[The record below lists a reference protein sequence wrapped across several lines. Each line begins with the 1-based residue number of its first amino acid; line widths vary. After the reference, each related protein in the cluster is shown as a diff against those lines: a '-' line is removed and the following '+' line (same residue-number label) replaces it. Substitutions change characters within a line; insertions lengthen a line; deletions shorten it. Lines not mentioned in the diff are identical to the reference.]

1 MVKETEYYDILG
13 VSPSAS
19 DDQIRKA
26 YYHKVIIILFIS
38 IKYVIRSFFIFFM
51 DLTLFSSH
59 FLVLLNIWSQAMQV
73 HPDKNPNDP
82 HAAEKF
88 QVTRIHFNLSSLQL
102 EFN

>member
-1 MVKETEYYDILG
+1 
-13 VSPSAS
+13 
-19 DDQIRKA
+19 
-26 YYHKVIIILFIS
+26 
-38 IKYVIRSFFIFFM
+38 
-51 DLTLFSSH
+51 
-59 FLVLLNIWSQAMQV
+59 MQV